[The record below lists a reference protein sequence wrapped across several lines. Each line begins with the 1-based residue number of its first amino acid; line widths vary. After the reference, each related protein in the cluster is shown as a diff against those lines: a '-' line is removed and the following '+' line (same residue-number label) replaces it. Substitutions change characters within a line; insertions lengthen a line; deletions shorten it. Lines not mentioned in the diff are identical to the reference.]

1 MVSKL
6 SICKKEI
13 VFLTLK
19 QLKIRIM
26 KAIKIGL
33 TLFAMIAMVTFS
45 SAQTAEQK
53 AENQARIEKIITH
66 LELSNE
72 QAAKARIINEKYFGL
87 MSNAKT
93 DEERKQLNDEADAEA
108 KKLLT
113 EEQYTKYRAYL
124 TAESNPVIAP
134 KTRPVKSSSATKN

>member
-1 MVSKL
+1 
-6 SICKKEI
+6 
-13 VFLTLK
+13 
-19 QLKIRIM
+19 M

>member
-1 MVSKL
+1 MAYKL

-124 TAESNPVIAP
+124 TAESNPVVAP